1 MSTLLSNIKLICN
14 YTENNKPSLPKGV
27 IYYRDTISSD
37 DEWVINE
44 HKRRQRQSV
53 INSVLNEEQ
62 ERYDDDNWL
71 PEVVEDGVDTINSYS
86 TRMMSQNVT
95 AKKFISEELLY
106 NDIISTLDTLTS
118 KPMKKCKYHPGI
130 TLKLNGD
137 QFLTSYEQA
146 DADSRKIITKM
157 TFISNILSM
166 KSRLGPATSFIIG
179 DKILEHLLSTSYNF
193 NLSNNY
199 DDIIGNINGAQV
211 IHSSKINTNKVIAI
225 RPKNERSTGL
235 NVINNINNGVDYYQ
249 TYFIKETPT
258 FENRIVWF
266 EIS

>member
-27 IYYRDTISSD
+27 IYYTDTLSSD
-37 DEWVINE
+37 DEWIMNE
-44 HKRRQRQSV
+44 FKRRHRQSS
-53 INSVLNEEQ
+53 INSVLDEKQEE
-62 ERYDDDNWL
+62 YDDMDWL
-71 PEVVEDGVDTINSYS
+71 PQGIDDGLNTIRTFS

-118 KPMKKCKYHPGI
+118 KPMKKCKFHPDV
-130 TLKLNGD
+130 TLKLKND
-137 QFLTSYEQA
+137 KFLTTNEQS
-146 DADSRKIITKM
+146 DADSRRIITKM
-157 TFISNILSM
+157 TFISNVLSM
-166 KSRLGPATSFIIG
+166 KSNLGPATAFIIG
-179 DKILEHLLSTSYNF
+179 DNILEYLLSTSYNF

-211 IHSSKINTNKVIAI
+211 IHSSKINPSKVIGV
-225 RPKNERSTGL
+225 RPKGERCTGL
-235 NVINNINNGVDYYQ
+235 NVVNNVNNGDNYQ